1 MEKKVKLNPDG
12 DTFFSDDDMPGQKI
26 IYGVGARN
34 RVGEVAKELG
44 RNILLVTDSGLSSV
58 GHPQNLKEILEQSN
72 LNVTLFDQSVEN
84 PTESSVQDCVQV
96 AEESKVD
103 VIVGLGGG
111 SSMDTAKGCNFVL
124 SNGGKMSDYWGVGKA
139 KKPMYPLIAIPTTA
153 GTGSECQSF
162 ALISD
167 DQTHKKM
174 ACGDKKALPRVT
186 ILDPELTLSQ
196 PSSVT
201 ASTGVDALAHAL
213 ESAVTK
219 KRNKNSI
226 RHAQRAFDLIQENLP
241 FALDDSQN
249 LEHRGNVLL
258 GASHA
263 GAAIERSMLGAVH
276 SMANPLTASRGVV
289 HGIAVGM
296 VLPTVMKFNAEQP
309 EVNFMYAEV
318 ARMSGLAP
326 LGMSDKESTQRLID
340 RVCTILK
347 LAKMPP
353 SLGELGF
360 EYSDIKSLASDAS
373 EQWTARFN
381 PRSLRVTDF
390 ENLYSLLFPASVAKA
405 DSFRQVN

>member
-1 MEKKVKLNPDG
+1 MINSGQDP
-12 DTFFSDDDMPGQKI
+12 FFSDDDIPGQKI
-26 IYGVGARN
+26 IYGVGAIS
-34 RVGEVAKELG
+34 RVGDIAKELG

-58 GHPQNLKEILEQSN
+58 GHPQNLKEILEQSQ

-103 VIVGLGGG
+103 VIIGLGGG

-124 SNGGKMSDYWGVGKA
+124 SNGGKMSDYWGIGKA
-139 KKPMYPLIAIPTTA
+139 KKPMLPLIAIPTTA

-201 ASTGVDALAHAL
+201 ACTGVDALAHAL

-226 RHAQRAFDLIQENLP
+226 RHAQLAFNLIHANLP
-241 FALDDSQN
+241 FVLDDSQN

-263 GAAIERSMLGAVH
+263 GAAIERSMLGAAH

-296 VLPTVMKFNAEQP
+296 VLPAVIKFNSGQP
-309 EVNFMYAEV
+309 EINFMYAEV
-318 ARMSGLAP
+318 ARKSGLAP
-326 LGMSDKESTQRLID
+326 LGMSDSESTQLLID

-347 LAKMPP
+347 LAKMPA

-360 EYSDIKSLASDAS
+360 TFSDVKSLASDAS

-381 PRSLRVTDF
+381 PRSLQVSDF
-390 ENLYSLLFPASVAKA
+390 ENLYSLLFSPTVAESV
-405 DSFRQVN
+405 SFKQVN

>member
-1 MEKKVKLNPDG
+1 MEKKVVINSGQDP
-12 DTFFSDDDMPGQKI
+12 FFSDDDIPGQKI
-26 IYGVGARN
+26 IYGVGAIS
-34 RVGEVAKELG
+34 RVGDIAKELG

-58 GHPQNLKEILEQSN
+58 GHPQNLKEILEQSQ

-103 VIVGLGGG
+103 VIIGLGGG

-124 SNGGKMSDYWGVGKA
+124 SNGGKMSDYWGIGKA
-139 KKPMYPLIAIPTTA
+139 KKPMLPLIAIPTTA

-201 ASTGVDALAHAL
+201 ACTGVDALAHAL

-226 RHAQRAFDLIQENLP
+226 RHAQLAFNLIQANLP
-241 FALDDSQN
+241 FVLDDSQN

-263 GAAIERSMLGAVH
+263 GAAIERSMLGAAH

-296 VLPTVMKFNAEQP
+296 VLPAVIKFNSGQP
-309 EVNFMYAEV
+309 EINFMYAEV
-318 ARMSGLAP
+318 ARKSGLAP
-326 LGMSDKESTQRLID
+326 LGMSDSESTQLLID

-347 LAKMPP
+347 LAKMPA

-360 EYSDIKSLASDAS
+360 TFSDVKSLASDAS

-381 PRSLRVTDF
+381 PRSLQVSDF
-390 ENLYSLLFPASVAKA
+390 ENLYSLLFSPTVAESV
-405 DSFRQVN
+405 SFKQVN

>member
-1 MEKKVKLNPDG
+1 MEKKVVINSGQDP
-12 DTFFSDDDMPGQKI
+12 FFSDDDIPGQKI
-26 IYGVGARN
+26 IYGVGAIS
-34 RVGEVAKELG
+34 RVGDIAKELG

-58 GHPQNLKEILEQSN
+58 GHPQNLKEILEQSQ

-103 VIVGLGGG
+103 VIIGLGGG

-124 SNGGKMSDYWGVGKA
+124 SNGGKMSDYWGIGKA
-139 KKPMYPLIAIPTTA
+139 KKPMLPLIAIPTTA

-201 ASTGVDALAHAL
+201 ACTGVDALAHAL

-226 RHAQRAFDLIQENLP
+226 RHAQLAFNLIHANLP
-241 FALDDSQN
+241 FVLDDSQN

-263 GAAIERSMLGAVH
+263 GAAIERSMLGAAH

-296 VLPTVMKFNAEQP
+296 VLPAVIKFNSGQP
-309 EVNFMYAEV
+309 EINFMYAEV
-318 ARMSGLAP
+318 ARKSGLAP
-326 LGMSDKESTQRLID
+326 LGMSDSESTQLLID

-347 LAKMPP
+347 LAKMPA

-360 EYSDIKSLASDAS
+360 TFSDVKSLASDAS

-381 PRSLRVTDF
+381 PRSLQVSDF
-390 ENLYSLLFPASVAKA
+390 ENLYSLLFSPTVAESV
-405 DSFRQVN
+405 SFKQVN

>member
-1 MEKKVKLNPDG
+1 
-12 DTFFSDDDMPGQKI
+12 
-26 IYGVGARN
+26 
-34 RVGEVAKELG
+34 
-44 RNILLVTDSGLSSV
+44 
-58 GHPQNLKEILEQSN
+58 
-72 LNVTLFDQSVEN
+72 
-84 PTESSVQDCVQV
+84 
-96 AEESKVD
+96 
-103 VIVGLGGG
+103 
-111 SSMDTAKGCNFVL
+111 MDTAKGCNFVL

-241 FALDDSQN
+241 FVLDGSQN
-249 LEHRGNVLL
+249 MEHRGKVLL

-318 ARMSGLAP
+318 ARKSGLAS
-326 LGMSDKESTQRLID
+326 LGMSDTESTQLLID